1 MTVDTSTNATCGG
14 SAGTAASVGTTDR
27 TATPAISEPVIWQE
41 TPDHGNYNP
50 ETKIGQTI
58 FKTKTIGPA
67 NNIQYTLTNTNSY
80 ALCHF

>member
-1 MTVDTSTNATCGG
+1 MTVDTSTNATGGG
-14 SAGTAASVGTTDR
+14 STGTAAPVGTTGAT
-27 TATPAISEPVIWQE
+27 TAPAISDPAIWQE
-41 TPDHGNYNP
+41 TQDHGNYNP
-50 ETKIGQTI
+50 GTKIGQTI